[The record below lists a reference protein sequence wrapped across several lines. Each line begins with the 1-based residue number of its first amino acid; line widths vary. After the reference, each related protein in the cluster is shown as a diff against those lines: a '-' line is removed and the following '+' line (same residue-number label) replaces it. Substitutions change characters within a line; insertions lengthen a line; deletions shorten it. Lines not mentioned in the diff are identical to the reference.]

1 MSDMAIT
8 ASATDAHVRARGQ
21 RSAFYFYMPA
31 LLVSIVVVG
40 FAPTLFLRGAF
51 FDVPPIP
58 LYLFV
63 HGFVL
68 TGWFVWLL
76 VQTSL
81 ARTGRIAV
89 HRTIGVIGAFYALAV
104 LAGALMATLGSVHR
118 VILDGFDLGMDVSA
132 FGENGLGSGI
142 TIEAFMSGVV
152 FANVASAVSFA
163 ALVGTAVLLR
173 SRPDSHK
180 RLMLLASIS
189 ILGPALA
196 RISRWPVLGG
206 EQGPFVP
213 LALVLLLLAVL
224 AHDVVS
230 RRRIH
235 PATLFGAAVGVATS
249 VGGSLIA
256 TTHLGRA
263 FVRWLA

>member
-1 MSDMAIT
+1 VAIT
-8 ASATDAHVRARGQ
+8 ASATRPRAAARER
-21 RSAFYFYMPA
+21 RSGFYFYMAA
-31 LLVSIVVVG
+31 LLLSIVMVG
-40 FAPTLFLRGAF
+40 FAPTFFVRGAF

-89 HRTIGVIGAFYALAV
+89 HRAIGVFGAIYALAV
-104 LAGALMATLGSVHR
+104 LGGALMATLRSVHR
-118 VILDGFDLGMDVSA
+118 VILDGFSLGMDVSA
-132 FGENGLGSGI
+132 FGESGFGSGI

-152 FANVASAVSFA
+152 FANVASVVSFA
-163 ALVGTAVLLR
+163 ALVGAAVLLR
-173 SRPDSHK
+173 SRPDAHK

-206 EQGPFVP
+206 EQGPFVA
-213 LALVLLLLAVL
+213 LALVSLLLAVL
-224 AHDVVS
+224 AHDVVTL
-230 RRRIH
+230 RRIH
-235 PATLFGAAVGVATS
+235 PATLLGAAVSIAAS
-249 VGGSLIA
+249 VGGNLIA
-256 TTHLGRA
+256 TTELGRA